1 MAGKKRETPESTPV
15 EGSAASPEPATNINP
30 PPEQGTHQN
39 ELPLEPDPVYDLYQ
53 FKNII
58 QLIQDKAAED
68 ELKTDVIRHI
78 KILKNATGLQ
88 DKTIIFLYDPK
99 NSINDHTA
107 DTIYRSLPKES
118 DIQLLLVV
126 NSPGGS
132 IEPAYLISKCCR
144 EYSEKFSVCIPRKA
158 KSAAT
163 LISLGAHE
171 IHMGVVSELG
181 PIDPQ
186 FGGLPALGLSNA
198 VERMASLCKKYPE
211 ASQMFAEYLGMKL
224 DLRVLGY
231 FERVSESAAQ
241 YAERLLAD
249 KQLPSPSVS
258 GQNVG

>member
-1 MAGKKRETPESTPV
+1 
-15 EGSAASPEPATNINP
+15 
-30 PPEQGTHQN
+30 
-39 ELPLEPDPVYDLYQ
+39 
-53 FKNII
+53 
-58 QLIQDKAAED
+58 
-68 ELKTDVIRHI
+68 
-78 KILKNATGLQ
+78 
-88 DKTIIFLYDPK
+88 
-99 NSINDHTA
+99 
-107 DTIYRSLPKES
+107 
-118 DIQLLLVV
+118 VV

-249 KQLPSPSVS
+249 KQLPSGQTPNSVADRFVYTYKDHS
-258 GQNVG
+258 FVIDKDEAKQFLGEMVKVNTNEYDFGNSVHNFIDNFNLVLGLVRKKHISIVGSLEYGIVFKSIEQKET